1 MLTDA
6 IFFTIFSTMTIKS
19 TFPIK
24 YVALQTGLKP
34 YLIRSWE
41 SRYNAICPQRSDTN
55 RRVFRDADIRRL
67 KLLKH
72 AVSIGHSISHAARLT
87 DEALMALTRHR
98 NGSIQQNESA
108 FPSVSGEDVRES
120 SDVLNMALFHILRL
134 DAASLEAVLD
144 RAALEMPRQA
154 FLDDI
159 VTALFARIG
168 ELWRAGKLKAV
179 NEHMTSVIIRSML
192 WDMMRS
198 EATPREAM
206 TIVVTTPAG
215 HWHETGA
222 LAAALAAAE
231 SGWRVSY
238 FGANLPSDE
247 IAHAAAKTGA
257 QAIALGICHRLNDSR
272 LTVELKNLRRL
283 VGERLPIFLG
293 GAGVA
298 DTLNDN
304 VNSTINVCADLV
316 QFRQQLDE
324 AAIKIRGG

>member
-1 MLTDA
+1 M
-6 IFFTIFSTMTIKS
+6 
-19 TFPIK
+19 K

-41 SRYNAICPQRSDTN
+41 SRYNAICPQRSNTN
-55 RRVFRDADIRRL
+55 RRVFCDADIRRL

-72 AVSIGHSISHAARLT
+72 AVSIGYSISHAARLT
-87 DEALMALTRHR
+87 NEELMAFTRRR
-98 NGSIQQNESA
+98 NGPIQQNQRA
-108 FPSVSGEDVRES
+108 LRSVSGEAVRES
-120 SDVLNMALFHILRL
+120 SDILNMALFHILRL
-134 DAASLEAVLD
+134 DASSLEAVLD
-144 RAALEMPRQA
+144 RAALEMSRQA

-159 VTALFARIG
+159 VAPLFAQIG

-179 NEHMTSVIIRSML
+179 NEHMASVIIRSML

-198 EATPREAM
+198 EVTPRAAM

-222 LAAALAAAE
+222 LSAALAAAE

-247 IAHAAAKTGA
+247 IAYAAAKTSA

-272 LTVELKNLRRL
+272 LTVELRNLRRL
-283 VGERLPIFLG
+283 VGDRLPIFLG
-293 GAGVA
+293 GAGA
-298 DTLNDN
+298 AGILNDS
-304 VNSTINVCADLV
+304 VHSITNVCADIA
-316 QFRQQLDE
+316 QFRRYLDE
-324 AAIKIRGG
+324 AAIKIRGER